1 MGSPVKG
8 WSSKSTVGADREN
21 CASPTSTR
29 VESAVALAEVDSED
43 RRLTSSKS
51 RIDKKRTFVDP

>member
-8 WSSKSTVGADREN
+8 WSSKSTVGANRED
-21 CASPTSTR
+21 CAPPISTGVKR
-29 VESAVALAEVDSED
+29 AVALAAVESED
-43 RRLTSSKS
+43 RRLATSKS